1 MAKLYVTAV
10 AEDSVANP
18 GNATNSYI
26 ILSVEDS
33 NGAGLGGLTAA
44 NFKLGSEIVGPGG
57 STSTIIA
64 VNNGKLVGTY
74 FLKLI
79 PLAGQTWKSGY
90 YIWSVAVTSGANHGQ
105 CLCTCLM
112 D

>member
-10 AEDSVANP
+10 AEDTVANP

-26 ILSVEDS
+26 VVSVEDS
-33 NGAGLGGLTAA
+33 NGAGFGGLAAA
-44 NFKLGSEIVGPGG
+44 NFTLGSEIVGPGG
-57 STSTIIA
+57 STSSISS
-64 VNNGKLVGTY
+64 VSNGKLTGTY
-74 FLKLI
+74 LLKII
-79 PLAGQTWKSGY
+79 PLAGQTWKSGH
-90 YIWSVAVTSGANHGQ
+90 YIWSVAVTSGVNRGQ

>member
-1 MAKLYVTAV
+1 MAKLNVTAI
-10 AEDSVANP
+10 AEDTVANP

-26 ILSVEDS
+26 IVSVEDS
-33 NGAGLGGLTAA
+33 NGAGVGGLVAA
-44 NFKLGSEIVGPGG
+44 NFTIGSEIVGPGG
-57 STSTIIA
+57 STSSIA
-64 VNNGKLVGTY
+64 SVSNGKLVGTY
-74 FLKLI
+74 LLKII
-79 PLAGQTWKSGY
+79 PLAGQTWKAGY